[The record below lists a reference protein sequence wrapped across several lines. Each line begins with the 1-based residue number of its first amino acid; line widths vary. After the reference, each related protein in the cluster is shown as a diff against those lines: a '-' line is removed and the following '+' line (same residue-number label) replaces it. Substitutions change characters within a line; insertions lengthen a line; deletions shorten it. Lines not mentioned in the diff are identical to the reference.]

1 MRSLVAV
8 EAQVAGNAD
17 FGLGDAVVGAQIDL
31 LVFDCPPEPLDEHI
45 VAPASLA
52 IHADLNSAALKHAD
66 EGRTGELAAL
76 VGAPLQSLFDLM
88 PNIQSMPTMRSQ
100 MKRTA
105 KAIITNIEAMAAPSG
120 SAFCST

>member
-1 MRSLVAV
+1 MRSSVTG

-17 FGLGDAVVGAQIDL
+17 FGLGDAVVSAQVGL
-31 LVFDCPPEPLDEHI
+31 LVFDCPLEPLDEHI

-76 VGAPLQSLFDLM
+76 IRIHDLGRPDLVLFCKTSSLQ
-88 PNIQSMPTMRSQ
+88 
-100 MKRTA
+100 
-105 KAIITNIEAMAAPSG
+105 
-120 SAFCST
+120 